1 MACQTV
7 KMGTRMQGRGQ
18 EELVRMKKIAIAAAL
33 LLGGAVGSGP
43 AWADIFVGP
52 GFGTPCAQGSCPVFG
67 TSVNPVGA
75 HSLDLFQA
83 STGGG
88 DDTGALLLIF
98 AVPNNPTNA
107 LGSNPVTGAQLHVP
121 AANATS
127 SAVSVGSLSFEGE
140 MTHGEV
146 YGFLGL
152 LDGNI
157 VAFNDLAA
165 ADYALFPTT
174 YDATTNP
181 IDNFSIYEVPLTTT
195 GGAVFGDGDLI
206 NVDFTSLPV
215 GTFSLGY
222 ATPSLNVTD
231 TPFDQAGVSGLAT
244 PVAEPAGYM
253 LLGAALLC
261 LGLVRRRGG

>member
-1 MACQTV
+1 M
-7 KMGTRMQGRGQ
+7 KTR
-18 EELVRMKKIAIAAAL
+18 AIAAVL
-33 LLGGAVGSGP
+33 LLGGTVGGTS
-43 AWADIFVGP
+43 AWADINVGP
-52 GFGTPCAQGSCPVFG
+52 GFGTPCAEGSCPVYG
-67 TSVNPVGA
+67 SSVNAIGA

-83 STGGG
+83 SAGPV
-88 DDTGALLLIF
+88 DTGALLLIF
-98 AVPNNPTNA
+98 AVPNNPANGLAT
-107 LGSNPVTGAQLHVP
+107 NPVTDAQLHVP

-127 SAVSVGSLSFEGE
+127 SAVTVGSLSFEGE

-152 LDGNI
+152 LDGDI
-157 VAFNDLAA
+157 VAFNDMVA

-181 IDNFSIYEVPLTTT
+181 IDNFSMYEVPLTTT
-195 GGAVFGDGDLI
+195 GGAVFGAGDLI

-215 GTFSLGY
+215 GTFALGY
-222 ATPSLNVTD
+222 ATPSLTVTD

-244 PVAEPAGYM
+244 PVPEPAGYT

-261 LGLVRRRGG
+261 MGWARRRVG